1 MAGGFSEVSGKS
13 YGITGENLE
22 LVSGDRR
29 LGERPGLGVAQSVS
43 GTCLS
48 MDSLLDEP
56 FSASLC

>member
-29 LGERPGLGVAQSVS
+29 LGERPGLGSAGEARRQQEGS
-43 GTCLS
+43 GFGW
-48 MDSLLDEP
+48 EGH
-56 FSASLC
+56 